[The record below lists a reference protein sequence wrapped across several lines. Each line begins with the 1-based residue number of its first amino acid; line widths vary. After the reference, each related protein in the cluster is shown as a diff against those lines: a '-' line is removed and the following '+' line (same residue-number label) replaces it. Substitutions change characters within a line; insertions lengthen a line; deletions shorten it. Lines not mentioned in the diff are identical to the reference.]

1 MSVIAQPPE
10 TTPAAPEPG
19 KEPAAAAR
27 VAKAEKAAGGKDIG
41 EVSQARLMLRRFR
54 QSKLAVTGGVVL
66 AVMYLCALF
75 AHFLSPNHYDKID
88 SNYQNAAPTNFTWD
102 GGPAICGST
111 QRLNEEN
118 FAWEYTVDCD
128 KAVPL
133 DWFGT
138 GYRYKLFGLI
148 PTSTHLVTV
157 STQAAPD
164 ADPEDELLGGGN
176 QSEQAATPKLYLW
189 GADTQGRDVFART
202 LHGTRISLTIGLVGV
217 LISTVLAAVI
227 GTISGYFGGFVD
239 SAIQRVIE
247 VILSIPTLPL
257 WATMAAVLPQDLSVV
272 ERYFFITLIL
282 SLVVWTNVARQ
293 VRGKVMGYAAADYV
307 AAARAAGSGHSR
319 IIFTHMVPNSASH
332 IVVVGM
338 LAVPATIIAETSLS
352 FLGIGMLPP
361 AVSWGVLLQDAQ
373 KIQVVTNYPWL
384 LIPALAVI
392 LAVTCFQL
400 LGDGVRDAVDPYG

>member
-1 MSVIAQPPE
+1 MSVIAQPPV
-10 TTPAAPEPG
+10 TPAAPDPG
-19 KEPAAAAR
+19 KAPVTEQDRAR
-27 VAKAEKAAGGKDIG
+27 AKEAGRGRDIG
-41 EVSQARLMLRRFR
+41 EVSQARLILRRFR
-54 QSKLAVTGGVVL
+54 RSKLAVTGGVVL
-66 AVMYLCALF
+66 LVMYLCALF
-75 AHFLSPNHYDKID
+75 AHFLSPNHYDEID
-88 SNYQNAAPTNFTWD
+88 SNYQNAAPTSFTWD

-111 QRLNEEN
+111 QRLNEEA
-118 FAWEYTVDCD
+118 FSWEYTVDCN

-133 DWFGT
+133 HFFGK

-148 PTSTHLVTV
+148 PTERHIVTV
-157 STQAAPD
+157 GAQPAP
-164 ADPEDELLGGGN
+164 ATDPEEDLLGGGGDG
-176 QSEQAATPKLYLW
+176 EQAATAKLYLW

-202 LHGTRISLTIGLVGV
+202 LHGTRISLTVGLVGV

-227 GTISGYFGGFVD
+227 GTVSGYFGGFVD

-272 ERYFFITLIL
+272 DRYFFITLIL

-307 AAARAAGSGHSR
+307 AAARAAGSGHTR

-373 KIQVVTNYPWL
+373 KIQVVSTYPWL

-392 LAVTCFQL
+392 LAVTSFQL